1 MVQRL
6 VCLLLLASFLSFN
19 VSAQSKDEQAVA
31 TAVETLRKAMI
42 DPDKNTLDKLTC
54 AELSYGHSAGKIE
67 DKNAFMTA
75 LLSGA
80 SDFVTIDLTDQT
92 IKIAGNNAIVRHTLK
107 GTNNDGGKPG
117 APHLYV
123 LLVWQKQKNGDWML
137 LARQAAKVPT
147 P

>member
-1 MVQRL
+1 MLQRL
-6 VCLLLLASFLSFN
+6 VCLLLVATIFSTSVL
-19 VSAQSKDEQAVA
+19 AQSKDAQDVA
-31 TAVETLRKAMI
+31 IAVESLRKAMI
-42 DPDKNTLDKLTC
+42 DPDKTTLDKLTC
-54 AELSYGHSAGKIE
+54 TELSYGHSAGKIE

-75 LLSGA
+75 LLSGT
-80 SDFVTIDLTDQT
+80 SDFLTIDLTDQT

-123 LLVWQKQKNGDWML
+123 LLVWQKQKSGDWKL